1 MTRTRSRSA
10 RSSSRRTTAGPCW
23 KPVWPASFAICPPIR
38 PRQTEVVVVDDAST
52 DGTFNWVATHYPRVR
67 LVHRPRNG
75 GFCAAANAGLNAAR
89 GHFIQLLNNDTE
101 VTAGWLE
108 AGLAPF
114 ADPTV
119 GSVAP
124 LVLLRSDPA
133 RVDSAGDSY
142 TLGGWPSKRGHG
154 EPASLWIDRP
164 REDVFAASGSSAFY
178 RAGAIRQVGGF
189 DPLLGSYYEDVD
201 LGFRLR
207 WAGYRSV
214 FESRCRILHEISATY
229 DHAHPALQRR
239 IARNAELVFWSNLPA
254 PARRR
259 CDSSLGTPGHSGR
272 LAAGTAQVYPFLPRQ
287 DRRRAQH
294 PQHSHSPQAP
304 RRPGQALHRP
314 GPLPVQAGFLARRTQ
329 SPAPSPRALGS
340 QARAGSSVISR
351 PEDPRRRKQVWS
363 RPRQS
368 IGRRSQ
374 CCLEQK
380 PTTAGSRPRIFCEV
394 FH

>member
-1 MTRTRSRSA
+1 MEPVSTTQEERQAVDLLSTTRDPDSVPLCSIVIPTYNGRA
-10 RSSSRRTTAGPCW
+10 LLETCLSSVFRHLPADQAG
-23 KPVWPASFAICPPIR
+23 
-38 PRQTEVVVVDDAST
+38 QTEVVVVDDAST
-52 DGTFNWVATHYPRVR
+52 DGTYNWVATHYPRVR

-142 TLGGWPSKRGHG
+142 TLGGWPSKRAHG

-254 PARRR
+254 RQLAAAAIPHLA
-259 CDSSLGTPGHSGR
+259 LLVTQAGWR
-272 LAAGTAQVYPFLPRQ
+272 LARLRFIPFFLGKIDAVRSIRSIHI
-287 DRRRAQH
+287 RRKLRADLA
-294 PQHSHSPQAP
+294 S
-304 RRPGQALHRP
+304 ALHRP
-314 GPLPVQAGFLARRTQ
+314 RPLPVQVGFLARRSQ
-329 SPAPSPRALGS
+329 SPAPSPRALG
-340 QARAGSSVISR
+340 QVAG
-351 PEDPRRRKQVWS
+351 QTH
-363 RPRQS
+363 
-368 IGRRSQ
+368 
-374 CCLEQK
+374 LLY
-380 PTTAGSRPRIFCEV
+380 
-394 FH
+394 